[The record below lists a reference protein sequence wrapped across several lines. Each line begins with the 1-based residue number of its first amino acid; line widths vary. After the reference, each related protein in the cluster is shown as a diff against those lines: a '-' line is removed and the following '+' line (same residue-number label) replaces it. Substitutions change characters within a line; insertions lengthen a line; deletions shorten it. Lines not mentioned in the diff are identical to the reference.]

1 VEDKEI
7 IDLYFARSEDA
18 IQRTDGK
25 YGLYLKHLANS
36 ILHSYED
43 SEEVVDDTYMKA
55 WDSMPPARP
64 NFLQSFLA
72 RITRNLSINRL
83 EYLLAQKRGSGAI
96 DLFSE
101 LDECVAAPQSD
112 PGDICDLE
120 QIGASINNY
129 LRTISDID
137 RAVFLSRYFYAQS
150 IEEISRNYDMAKG
163 KVRYILSRSRSGLKT
178 QLAKDGVAI

>member
-1 VEDKEI
+1 MEDKEI

-18 IQRTDGK
+18 IKRTDGK

-55 WDSMPPARP
+55 WDSMPPIRP

-101 LDECVAAPQSD
+101 LDECVSAPQSD
-112 PGDICDLE
+112 PDAICDLE

-137 RAVFLSRYFYAQS
+137 RAVFLSHYFYAQS

-163 KVRYILSRSRSGLKT
+163 KVRYILSRSRSGLKA
-178 QLAKDGVAI
+178 QLTKDGVAK